1 MKHKEKRTIKN
12 MYKPNRYRVGD
23 YIDILNGL
31 SNNRYK
37 VVQVIP
43 EDGYNKYLCVN
54 KLGLK
59 TMITDKDYYLKTG
72 NQKTIQKR
80 WSKSE

>member
-1 MKHKEKRTIKN
+1 MKVGVYNAEKKMRNK
-12 MYKPNRYRVGD
+12 YKSSRYKLGD

-31 SNNRYK
+31 KNNRYK
-37 VVQVIP
+37 IVQVIP

-59 TMITDKDYYLKTG
+59 TMITDKDYYITINDK
-72 NQKTIQKR
+72 KMIQKR
-80 WSKSE
+80 